1 MASYEKLILTCWN
14 FFLGKYE
21 LALNTEH
28 KFLNVELDEQ
38 LDPMRVPYNEGL
50 KAIFPEMNFEEL
62 KETMM
67 NALRNSPNVG
77 ILATCRSDFC
87 K

>member
-1 MASYEKLILTCWN
+1 M
-14 FFLGKYE
+14 
-21 LALNTEH
+21 ALNTEH